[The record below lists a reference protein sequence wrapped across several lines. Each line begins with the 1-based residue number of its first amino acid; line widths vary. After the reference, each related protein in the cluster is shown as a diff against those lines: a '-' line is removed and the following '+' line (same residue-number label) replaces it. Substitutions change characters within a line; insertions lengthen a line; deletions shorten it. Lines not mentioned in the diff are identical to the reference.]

1 MSADEPQLIS
11 ATTIWSLF
19 CTVVLLAAAYALS
32 LAALPGATSRKERG
46 IYIWHVFDAL
56 THLILEGSFVY
67 LSLTASSP
75 ATATAGTPLGATVL
89 WGDPAVSYGVKHSDT
104 PLGKLWQEYAR
115 ADLRWGVSDVPTVS
129 IELITVVLG
138 GPLALW
144 VSEMVRK
151 RQPRR
156 WFWIAV
162 LAICEIYGTA
172 SARLCY
178 GDSLGITIM
187 QAAG

>member
-1 MSADEPQLIS
+1 MPADEPQLIS

-32 LAALPGATSRKERG
+32 LAVLPRAASRKERG
-46 IYIWHVFDAL
+46 IYIWHVFDGL
-56 THLILEGSFVY
+56 THLILESSFVY
-67 LSLTASSP
+67 YSLTASSP
-75 ATATAGTPLGATVL
+75 ATATAGTPSPAAVL
-89 WGDPAVSYGVKHSDT
+89 WGNPAVSYGVKYSDA

-115 ADLRWGVSDVPTVS
+115 ADLRWGVADVTTIC

-144 VSEMVRK
+144 VAEMVRK

-156 WFWIAV
+156 WFWIVV
-162 LAICEIYGTA
+162 LATGEIYGTA
-172 SARLCY
+172 SVRPCC
-178 GDSLGITIM
+178 GR
-187 QAAG
+187 